1 MRKLEQIYTDDL
13 LSHRARTVYIY
24 LHDRSD
30 KEGKSWPA
38 LGTIAKDLALSKS
51 TVKRALQDLKTAGY
65 LKTEQRW
72 RRNGG
77 KSSLLFELLK

>member
-1 MRKLEQIYTDDL
+1 LRKLEHIYTDDF

-51 TVKRALQDLKTAGY
+51 TIKRAIQDLKAAGY
-65 LKTEQRW
+65 LKTEQHW

>member
-24 LHDRSD
+24 LRDRANR
-30 KEGKSWPA
+30 EGKSWPA
-38 LGTIAKDLALSKS
+38 LGTIARDLALSKS
-51 TVKRALQDLKTAGY
+51 TVKRAIADLKAAGY
-65 LKTEQRW
+65 LETEQRW

-77 KSSLLFELLK
+77 RSSLLFRLLK

>member
-1 MRKLEQIYTDDL
+1 MRKLEQIYTDNF

-38 LGTIAKDLALSKS
+38 LGTICLLYTSGRS
-51 TVKRALQDLKTAGY
+51 TGPHLHLEVIRDGVPQNPRNY
-65 LKTEQRW
+65 L
-72 RRNGG
+72 
-77 KSSLLFELLK
+77 

>member
-51 TVKRALQDLKTAGY
+51 TVKRAIQDLKTAGY
-65 LKTEQRW
+65 LKTEQWW